1 MEEKM
6 KYFLTLLVGAMFI
19 MTSFSNAEASIPRLS
34 PDSYP
39 IYVEEEEE
47 ILVAQAETETNDI
60 IHFTQIFSA
69 KELCDAI
76 EKELRKLTENAGENE
91 YPMIFI
97 QYNLLEENQ
106 WTQVI
111 KEVEKEK
118 DLIIDIVKSDDETE
132 VEGFIFILP

>member
-1 MEEKM
+1 M
-6 KYFLTLLVGAMFI
+6 KYFLTLLAGAMFI
-19 MTSFSNAEASIPRLS
+19 MVSFIDAEASIPRLS

-39 IYVEEEEE
+39 ISEYVEEEE
-47 ILVAQAETETNDI
+47 IIFAQAETEMNDI

-76 EKELRKLTENAGENE
+76 EKKLRKLTENAEGNQ

-97 QYNLLEENQ
+97 PYELLEENQ

-111 KEVEKEK
+111 KEAEKER
-118 DLIIDIVKSDDETE
+118 DLVIDIVKSDDEAE
-132 VEGFIFILP
+132 VEGFIFLLP